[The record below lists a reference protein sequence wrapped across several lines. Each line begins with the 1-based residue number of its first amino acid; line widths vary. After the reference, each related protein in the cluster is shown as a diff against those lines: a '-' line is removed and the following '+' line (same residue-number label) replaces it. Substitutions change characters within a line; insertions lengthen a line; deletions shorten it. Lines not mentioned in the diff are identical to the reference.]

1 MTSMTKLM
9 KTLSE
14 IVIYADTN
22 SIKTN
27 ITSHKCQFAAP
38 SVIFCCLDAQCR
50 IVLALLGFCT
60 TPCKHFH
67 T

>member
-1 MTSMTKLM
+1 MMSVTKLM

-14 IVIYADTN
+14 IVFYAYMN

-38 SVIFCCLDAQCR
+38 FVIFCCLDAQCR
-50 IVLALLGFCT
+50 I
-60 TPCKHFH
+60 
-67 T
+67 